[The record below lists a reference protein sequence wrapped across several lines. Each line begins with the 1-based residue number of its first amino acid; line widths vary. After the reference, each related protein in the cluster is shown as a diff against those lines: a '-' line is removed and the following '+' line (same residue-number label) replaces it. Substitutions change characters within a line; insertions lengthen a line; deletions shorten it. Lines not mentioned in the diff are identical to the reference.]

1 MLEFHPFIV
10 YGSPFTLKN
19 LQELGFKTFDGFIDE
34 TYDSVVSP
42 FKRMQLITEEILK
55 LCSMEM
61 EELKK
66 IYYDMY
72 DILFH
77 NRELMKE
84 YGVYCTK
91 NLKKTFL
98 RTFMNYN
105 DIVKHLVDNFV
116 FTTIEKNFILTKTL

>member
-1 MLEFHPFIV
+1 M
-10 YGSPFTLKN
+10 KN

-34 TYDSVVSP
+34 SYDSVVSP

-61 EELKK
+61 EELHEW
-66 IYYDMY
+66 YYDMY

-84 YGVYCTK
+84 YGVLYKESQK
-91 NLKKTFL
+91 NILK
-98 RTFMNYN
+98 
-105 DIVKHLVDNFV
+105 DIYEL
-116 FTTIEKNFILTKTL
+116 